1 MCRFY
6 GVFTCFG
13 QIVSVAPAGLQL
25 TRASNT
31 IAAKAIATSDTAA
44 APVRKPLAQCSTS
57 HNISGQLIMGCSSI
71 KVISNYEQLCPR
83 EHEPLRQSVRSS
95 RTSSIV
101 EIKRIAGL
109 RYGVISIREK
119 RVTVVVS
126 RPESPKPSGSAPK
139 PRRSRQR

>member
-1 MCRFY
+1 MDHVETSLVCRFC
-6 GVFTCFG
+6 GVFACFG

-25 TRASNT
+25 TRASST
-31 IAAKAIATSDTAA
+31 IAATAIATSDAAA
-44 APVRKPLAQCSTS
+44 APVRKPSAQCSTS
-57 HNISGQLIMGCSSI
+57 RNISGQLIMGCLLI
-71 KVISNYEQLCPR
+71 KVISNYERLYLR

-95 RTSSIV
+95 RTCSIV

-126 RPESPKPSGSAPK
+126 
-139 PRRSRQR
+139 